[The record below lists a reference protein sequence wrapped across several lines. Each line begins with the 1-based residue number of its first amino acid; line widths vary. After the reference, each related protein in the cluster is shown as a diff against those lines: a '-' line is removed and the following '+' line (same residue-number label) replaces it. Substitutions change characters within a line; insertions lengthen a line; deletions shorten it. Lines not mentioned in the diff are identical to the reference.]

1 MEAGRK
7 WAKEWWYTSSHM
19 FIDIPLGKE
28 EEFFRKKMKMIYRNF
43 WTIKEWMAQQY
54 KSNNFGGVIDRTREL
69 LTEFFQTTMDL
80 EKEGK
85 EMLEEFTN
93 MALASVEQAVDTRL
107 AGKIV
112 KFGIQRGI
120 INTDFM
126 VLRAYHMA
134 STKDSNGYIQI
145 NTELK
150 WRNTKNM
157 NVVRQ
162 SRFIDLYTKAEELK
176 RFWDAN
182 KVVDKRA
189 VMQRK
194 TAEVNLFDQKTSL
207 IGSALVERDFETVV
221 INAGQLWEE
230 AKLQKGYEFE
240 TGKIQILRYYIEARI
255 RSEENLNS
263 GESLEGWIEMLYS
276 TGGRDFESCWL
287 EIFIGCQHTE
297 CRHKH

>member
-7 WAKEWWYTSSHM
+7 WAKEWWYTLSHM

-28 EEFFRKKMKMIYRNF
+28 EEFFRKKMKMMYRNF
-43 WTIKEWMAQQY
+43 WSIKEWMAQQY
-54 KSNNFGGVIDRTREL
+54 KSNNFGGVIDRTREC

-126 VLRAYHMA
+126 VLIAYHMA
-134 STKDSNGYIQI
+134 STKDWNGYIQI

-182 KVVDKRA
+182 KVVDKKT
-189 VMQRK
+189 VLQRK
-194 TAEVNLFDQKTSL
+194 TAEINLFDQKTSL
-207 IGSALVERDFETVV
+207 IGSALVERDFETV
-221 INAGQLWEE
+221 IGGA
-230 AKLQKGYEFE
+230 
-240 TGKIQILRYYIEARI
+240 LRP
-255 RSEENLNS
+255 SLPVS
-263 GESLEGWIEMLYS
+263 GATCLLMDRG
-276 TGGRDFESCWL
+276 
-287 EIFIGCQHTE
+287 
-297 CRHKH
+297 